1 MKLGTFQRAA
11 MLIAGTCA
19 AAAVAAPQAA
29 KRIAPAPAGRS
40 AARTTAPQ
48 PAATPAAAAPT
59 APGPSATNL
68 NLPTDPQFLGDTSSV
83 RKATAIVNG
92 TVITGTDV
100 DQRLALFILASG
112 GAQIPP
118 DQMQAVREQVLRDLV
133 DETIEIQ
140 AAEQEKIKVTDP
152 EINQYYARYAQN
164 FKQTP
169 QQFTAFLRAN
179 GSSALSVKRRIWG
192 EIAWSRLQRNRIE
205 PQVNVSDEEVK
216 QVMNRLNAAKGTHE
230 YRVAEIFLSATPETA
245 ATVRANA
252 ERILQQLKQ
261 GGAFGAYARQFSE
274 ASTAATNGELGWV
287 RPEQLP
293 DALATAIRTMP
304 VGGVSEP
311 IAVPGGYSILALED
325 TRQVLTA
332 DPRDAVLSLKQ
343 LSIGFAAGTPRDAIE
358 AKLQELIRT
367 SQSMGGCGGAEAA
380 AQRLGAE
387 VITNDQVKVRDLPP
401 QIQNS
406 LLGLQVGQATAPF
419 GAINE
424 KVSVLVLCGRDD
436 PPAAGD
442 VSFEQVYNQLT
453 EARVNMRARRYLRDL
468 RRDAVIDYR

>member
-1 MKLGTFQRAA
+1 MMKLGTFQRAA

-19 AAAVAAPQAA
+19 AAAVAAPQTG
-29 KRIAPAPAGRS
+29 RRAPAPAPRRT
-40 AARTTAPQ
+40 AAPL
-48 PAATPAAAAPT
+48 PAASAPAA
-59 APGPSATNL
+59 APGPSAAGL
-68 NLPTDPQFLGDTSSV
+68 NLPANPQFLADTNSV

-100 DQRLALFILASG
+100 DQRLALFMLASG

-118 DQMQAVREQVLRDLV
+118 EQMKAVREQVLRDLV

-140 AAEQEKIKVTDP
+140 AAEQEKIKVTDA
-152 EINQYYARYAQN
+152 EINQYYGRYAQN
-164 FKQTP
+164 FKQSP
-169 QQFTAFLRAN
+169 AQFTAFLRAN

-192 EIAWSRLQRNRIE
+192 EIAWSRLQRSRIE
-205 PQVNVSDEEVK
+205 PYVNVSEDEVK
-216 QVMNRLNAAKGTHE
+216 QVMNRLNAAKGTQE

-252 ERILQQLKQ
+252 DRILQQLKQ

-287 RPEQLP
+287 RAEQLP
-293 DALATAIRTMP
+293 DPLAAAVRQMP

-311 IAVPGGYSILALED
+311 IAIAGGYSILALED
-325 TRQVLTA
+325 SRQVLTA

-343 LSIGFAAGTPRDAIE
+343 LSITFTPNMPRPAVE
-358 AKLQELIRT
+358 AKIQELVRT
-367 SQSMGGCGGAEAA
+367 TQSMGGCGGAEAA
-380 AQRLGAE
+380 AQRIGAE
-387 VITNDQVKVRDLPP
+387 VITNDQVKVRDLPT
-401 QIQNS
+401 QIQTS
-406 LLGLQVGQATAPF
+406 LLGLQVGQSTAPF
-419 GAINE
+419 GAVNE

-436 PPAAGD
+436 PPVAGD

>member
-1 MKLGTFQRAA
+1 MMKLGTFQRAA

-19 AAAVAAPQAA
+19 AAAVAAPQTG
-29 KRIAPAPAGRS
+29 RRAPAPAPRRT
-40 AARTTAPQ
+40 AAPP
-48 PAATPAAAAPT
+48 PAASAPAA
-59 APGPSATNL
+59 APGPSAAGL
-68 NLPTDPQFLGDTSSV
+68 NLPANPQFLGDTNSV

-100 DQRLALFILASG
+100 DQRLALFMLASG

-118 DQMQAVREQVLRDLV
+118 EQMKAVREQVLRDLV

-140 AAEQEKIKVTDP
+140 AAEQEKIKVTDA
-152 EINQYYARYAQN
+152 EINQYYGRYAQN
-164 FKQTP
+164 FKQSP
-169 QQFTAFLRAN
+169 AQFTAFLRAN

-192 EIAWSRLQRNRIE
+192 EIAWSRLQRSRIE
-205 PQVNVSDEEVK
+205 PYVNVSEDEVK
-216 QVMNRLNAAKGTHE
+216 QVMNRLNAAKGTQE

-252 ERILQQLKQ
+252 DRILQQLKQ

-287 RPEQLP
+287 RAEQLP
-293 DALATAIRTMP
+293 DPLAAAVRQMP

-311 IAVPGGYSILALED
+311 IAIPGGYSILALED
-325 TRQVLTA
+325 SRQVLTA

-343 LSIGFAAGTPRDAIE
+343 LSITFTPNMPRPAVE
-358 AKLQELIRT
+358 AKIQELVRT
-367 SQSMGGCGGAEAA
+367 TQSMGGCGGAEAA
-380 AQRLGAE
+380 AQRIGAE
-387 VITNDQVKVRDLPP
+387 VITNDQVKVRDLPT
-401 QIQNS
+401 QIQTS
-406 LLGLQVGQATAPF
+406 LLGLQVGQSTAPF
-419 GAINE
+419 GAVNE

>member
-19 AAAVAAPQAA
+19 AAAVAAPQTRSSRSISPA
-29 KRIAPAPAGRS
+29 KAVE
-40 AARTTAPQ
+40 RT
-48 PAATPAAAAPT
+48 ATPVQPRAPSPQLPP
-59 APGPSATNL
+59 PGPSATNL
-68 NLPTDPQFLGDTSSV
+68 NLPANPQFLGDTNSV
-83 RKATAIVNG
+83 RKATAIING

-100 DQRLALFILASG
+100 DQRLALFMLANGG
-112 GAQIPP
+112 GAIPP
-118 DQMQAVREQVLRDLV
+118 EQLQAVREQVLRDLV
-133 DETIEIQ
+133 DETLEIQ
-140 AAEQEKIKVTDP
+140 AAEQEKIKVTDA

-169 QQFTAFLRAN
+169 QQLSAALKAA
-179 GSSALSVKRRIWG
+179 GSSALSLKRRIWG

-205 PQVNVSDEEVK
+205 PLVNVSEDEVK
-216 QVMNRLNAAKGTHE
+216 QVMNRLNASRGAQE

-252 ERILQQLKQ
+252 DRILQQLRQ

-287 RPEQLP
+287 RAEQLP
-293 DALATAIRTMP
+293 DPLAAAIRAMP

-311 IAVPGGYSILALED
+311 IAIPGGFSILALED
-325 TRQVLTA
+325 TRKVLVA

-343 LSIGFAAGTPRDAIE
+343 ISIAIAPGSAREAVE
-358 AKLQELIRT
+358 AKLQELVRT
-367 SQSMGGCGGAEAA
+367 TQSMGGCGGAEVA
-380 AQRLGAE
+380 AQKLGGE

-401 QIQNS
+401 QIQNN
-406 LLGLQVGQATAPF
+406 LLSLQVGQSTAPF
-419 GAINE
+419 GAVNE
-424 KVSVLVLCGRDD
+424 RVSVLVLCGRED
-436 PPAAGD
+436 PPAASD
-442 VSFEQVYNQLT
+442 VSYEQVYNQLT
-453 EARVNMRARRYLRDL
+453 EQRVNMRARRYLRDL

>member
-19 AAAVAAPQAA
+19 AAAVAAPQTA
-29 KRIAPAPAGRS
+29 RRTAPAPTVRS
-40 AARTTAPQ
+40 AARTPAPQ
-48 PAATPAAAAPT
+48 PAAATPPAAAP
-59 APGPSATNL
+59 APGSSAGNL
-68 NLPTDPQFLGDTSSV
+68 NLPANPQFLGDTSSV

-100 DQRLALFILASG
+100 DQRLALFILANG
-112 GAQIPP
+112 GGGIPP
-118 DQMQAVREQVLRDLV
+118 EQLQAVREQVLRDLV
-133 DETIEIQ
+133 DETLEIQ
-140 AAEQEKIKVTDP
+140 AAEQEKIKVTDA
-152 EINQYYARYAQN
+152 EINQYYGRYAQN

-169 QQFTAFLRAN
+169 QQLTAALRAA
-179 GSSALSVKRRIWG
+179 GSSALSLKRRIWG

-205 PQVNVSDEEVK
+205 PMVNVSEDEVK
-216 QVMNRLNAAKGTHE
+216 QVMNRLNAAKGTQE

-252 ERILQQLKQ
+252 DRILQQLRQ

-287 RPEQLP
+287 RAEQLP
-293 DALATAIRTMP
+293 DPLAAAIRAMP

-311 IAVPGGYSILALED
+311 IAIPGGFSILALED
-325 TRQVLTA
+325 TRKVLVA

-343 LSIGFAAGTPRDAIE
+343 LSIGIAPNTPREAVE
-358 AKLQELIRT
+358 AKLQELVRT
-367 SQSMGGCGGAEAA
+367 TQSMGGCGGAEAA
-380 AQRLGAE
+380 AQRIGGE

-401 QIQNS
+401 QIQNN

-419 GAINE
+419 GAVNE
-424 KVSVLVLCGRDD
+424 RVSVLVLCGRED
-436 PPAAGD
+436 PPAATD

-453 EARVNMRARRYLRDL
+453 EQRVNMRARRYLRDL